1 MADVIL
7 LDRTAKLKQ
16 FATLVQSDE
25 RYSAMHTCARKH
37 SSELILKAQRGAARS
52 MGILALSG
60 SPSFVAVMQ
69 AADLRQRH
77 DGSHFRRLNRS
88 WLRCVLPQRKM
99 GSRSVIVIEIRM
111 ERSS

>member
-1 MADVIL
+1 
-7 LDRTAKLKQ
+7 
-16 FATLVQSDE
+16 
-25 RYSAMHTCARKH
+25 
-37 SSELILKAQRGAARS
+37 

-69 AADLRQRH
+69 FADLRQRH
-77 DGSHFRRLNRS
+77 DGSNFRRLNRS
-88 WLRCVLPQRKM
+88 WLRCVRPQRKM